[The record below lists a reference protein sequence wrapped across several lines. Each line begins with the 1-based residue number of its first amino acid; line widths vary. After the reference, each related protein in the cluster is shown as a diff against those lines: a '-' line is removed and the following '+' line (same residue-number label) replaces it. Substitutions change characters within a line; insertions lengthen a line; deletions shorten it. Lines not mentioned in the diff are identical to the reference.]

1 MTNVRL
7 WITILALV
15 SFLAGTAA
23 GKILTGRSA
32 AAARAHATES
42 GALAD
47 YESLF
52 SDQFEL
58 DADRRRL
65 LGVLLEHY
73 EQEVTRIRNDH
84 LSSYRSA
91 IEPELRRVGIEYNQ
105 YIRDKVLPPE
115 KRPVFDQ
122 LASGPLD

>member
-1 MTNVRL
+1 MTNVRV
-7 WITILALV
+7 WITVLALI

-32 AAARAHATES
+32 AGDLARAAER

-47 YESLF
+47 YEALF
-52 SDQFEL
+52 GDQFEL
-58 DADRRRL
+58 DEDRRAL
-65 LGVLLEHY
+65 LRVLLEHY

-105 YIRDKVLPPE
+105 YIRDKVLPPA

-122 LASGPLD
+122 LARGPLD